1 MLDIHFY
8 NIISLILGSLYL
20 HCDVEVD
27 CYNSTDSL
35 KNIYNNMFEGEIFT
49 DCVIKVEL
57 FNKKYILVFKIGE
70 DSIKTHRCILASNS
84 KVFQKMFEHDGMIEA
99 QNGEI
104 IISDFGPEC
113 VDVMLKFFYTG
124 KITKS
129 ALENHVED
137 IFAIAHKY
145 QVELLKY
152 ECEMFMSNLIG
163 RD

>member
-1 MLDIHFY
+1 
-8 NIISLILGSLYL
+8 
-20 HCDVEVD
+20 
-27 CYNSTDSL
+27 
-35 KNIYNNMFEGEIFT
+35 
-49 DCVIKVEL
+49 
-57 FNKKYILVFKIGE
+57 
-70 DSIKTHRCILASNS
+70 
-84 KVFQKMFEHDGMIEA
+84 MIET

-152 ECEMFMSNLIG
+152 ECELFMSNLIDDEKFLKYCDIIDLYEAPTLEKG
-163 RD
+163 CKIYVRINKDRFLISEVWKEVENKYPYLSIRFLKSVIFDSKK